1 MFLKVK
7 RFKHLEDLL
16 AEANL
21 IQIGSGEPDVD
32 ASEYSPEQLNALKK
46 MDEFLDTLID
56 QAIKVEAWKEDD
68 IIKSKQHVENY
79 LKYCKNRLERIS
91 RLIKDEFAKGGTA
104 HNDLLKSLAKQQAQ
118 IAKRISV
125 LDDMYDKLKARE
137 DAQVKQ
143 VAEDISRK
151 IEDVQRSLENSYL
164 IIITGAGK
172 ANQINLDK
180 IQKAE
185 TVEDKEE
192 IAEEIIGDWVVVDEI
207 IEDFPEEDKV
217 EFERAKR
224 YTEDKVKE
232 EIGEDRFRT
241 MSGQSSGFTREEAT
255 VLRRILELNIG
266 NFQTEK
272 ELETELHNIDIKLN
286 GLKGQTK
293 LRKASHPD
301 TIKYLEDL
309 LTQAKLALREKV
321 RSKSIQVDKTK
332 GIHFDFNKK
341 LRLYERVA
349 LPVTGK
355 QIADDSRIMKLRRG
369 LSSLM
374 DLLFGPDNSPM
385 TPAGQAFANFG
396 ELIHNIYAKTLNK
409 TAKVIGKALKGRE
422 GEMKGDAISRMF
434 IPGPAVLD
442 VKKEAAFEEAG
453 APGVSPQV
461 PGSIGSMGPI
471 TPPTATTLGSGDN
484 FSPMKKKK
492 KKSTHIL
499 EFSDFLK
506 QNNNQ

>member
-32 ASEYSPEQLNALKK
+32 ASEYSQEQLNALKK

-151 IEDVQRSLENSYL
+151 IEDVQRSLETSYL
-164 IIITGAGK
+164 VIITGAGK

-180 IQKAE
+180 IQRAE

-192 IAEEIIGDWVVVDEI
+192 IEDNVRPII
-207 IEDFPEEDKV
+207 
-217 EFERAKR
+217 
-224 YTEDKVKE
+224 
-232 EIGEDRFRT
+232 RFYP
-241 MSGQSSGFTREEAT
+241 
-255 VLRRILELNIG
+255 RRG
-266 NFQTEK
+266 NSLTQNF
-272 ELETELHNIDIKLN
+272 
-286 GLKGQTK
+286 
-293 LRKASHPD
+293 R
-301 TIKYLEDL
+301 IKYW
-309 LTQAKLALREKV
+309 
-321 RSKSIQVDKTK
+321 
-332 GIHFDFNKK
+332 
-341 LRLYERVA
+341 
-349 LPVTGK
+349 
-355 QIADDSRIMKLRRG
+355 
-369 LSSLM
+369 
-374 DLLFGPDNSPM
+374 
-385 TPAGQAFANFG
+385 
-396 ELIHNIYAKTLNK
+396 
-409 TAKVIGKALKGRE
+409 
-422 GEMKGDAISRMF
+422 
-434 IPGPAVLD
+434 
-442 VKKEAAFEEAG
+442 
-453 APGVSPQV
+453 
-461 PGSIGSMGPI
+461 
-471 TPPTATTLGSGDN
+471 
-484 FSPMKKKK
+484 
-492 KKSTHIL
+492 
-499 EFSDFLK
+499 
-506 QNNNQ
+506 